1 MRTNC
6 RDVYAVGDIASFP
19 LNANE
24 DEPPKLVNVGH
35 WQMALHHGRTAGNAH
50 NMIFVNSLQGF
61 LTLEIFAALTILGH
75 SKPIYETAV
84 PFFWSSMFGK
94 SVRYCG
100 YAPQFDDVVIHG
112 DLDNLK
118 FVAFIC
124 EQEIVQAVITL
135 NFDPVAIQFAALLRE
150 GRKLS
155 KCDVSNDPK
164 SWTAK
169 LQTV

>member
-1 MRTNC
+1 
-6 RDVYAVGDIASFP
+6 
-19 LNANE
+19 
-24 DEPPKLVNVGH
+24 
-35 WQMALHHGRTAGNAH
+35 
-50 NMIFVNSLQGF
+50 
-61 LTLEIFAALTILGH
+61 
-75 SKPIYETAV
+75 
-84 PFFWSSMFGK
+84 MFGK

-124 EQEIVQAVITL
+124 EQEKVQAVITL

-155 KCDVSNDPK
+155 KFDVSDNPT

-169 LQTV
+169 LQTI